1 MRIKRIVTILLVT
14 LLMFSLATFASAAAS
29 DDEFFEI
36 AAEVK
41 PAGAPSDDYDIF
53 LHHKNSAGKAA
64 GAAIKYALLCGKVPH
79 SSVFC

>member
-1 MRIKRIVTILLVT
+1 MLNMLKNKKQVPEEKIIEVLEILKQELNKQEQ
-14 LLMFSLATFASAAAS
+14 LLF
-29 DDEFFEI
+29 
-36 AAEVK
+36 
-41 PAGAPSDDYDIF
+41 SDDYDIF